1 MVSRSTGDGDRY
13 GLVMS
18 RLRRLWRRYLHWR
31 NDVEIPATDE
41 PDLALRKADVSDRDL
56 NKQQLGLSQPPQF

>member
-1 MVSRSTGDGDRY
+1 MGRIAT
-13 GLVMS
+13 
-18 RLRRLWRRYLHWR
+18 WWKRYLHWR
-31 NDVEIPATDE
+31 NDVEILPADE

>member
-1 MVSRSTGDGDRY
+1 MAMR
-13 GLVMS
+13 
-18 RLRRLWRRYLHWR
+18 RLRRLWNRYLRWR
-31 NDVEIPATDE
+31 NDVVVPPAEE